1 MTSQI
6 ADWYR
11 LQADNRPPERLGYW
25 SERYGFE
32 AIRLIINAQKKR
44 WGSFSPDNSVRINW
58 KVMIAPQ
65 SLVDYVLGHELAHVE
80 HKNRSDD
87 FWKLLGSVMPDYDRR
102 RQELRRFGGQINL

>member
-32 AIRLIINAQKKR
+32 VIRLVISAPEKR

-58 KVMIAPQ
+58 KVMMAPQ
-65 SLVDYVLGHELAHVE
+65 YLVPLCPITTAVG
-80 HKNRSDD
+80 RS
-87 FWKLLGSVMPDYDRR
+87 
-102 RQELRRFGGQINL
+102 